1 MPTLPLS
8 LPALVLVGFV
18 VSFATVVIPG
28 PITLVATRLGLAH
41 HLQAAAWFL
50 LGATVLDAVLFAA
63 LASGGAPTLA
73 RLGALPAVEI
83 AGGLVLLWGAVSSR
97 SQTRT
102 TPPQEPNLK
111 DVTKTSLARFFLLGM
126 GVSLANPHYWLWW
139 VTAGVA
145 FVEAAQAHGEP
156 GLLWM
161 LVALIG
167 GVMSWYIPLL
177 VALDHGKTLLS
188 PEAESKVTKLLSVVL
203 LAMGLGLVAL
213 GSYRLGKALT
223 YQKQTQ
229 TSEGGTVVKIL
240 ASTKTRKKSGS
251 NAPSLVSSSRIS
263 KARAGLTAFL

>member
-8 LPALVLVGFV
+8 LPALVLVGFL

-41 HLQAAAWFL
+41 HLKAAAWFL
-50 LGATVLDAVLFAA
+50 LGATVLDALVFAA
-63 LASGGAPTLA
+63 LTSGAGPTLA

-83 AGGLVLLWGAVSSR
+83 AGGLVLLWGAFASR
-97 SQTRT
+97 GQARKTHSQG
-102 TPPQEPNLK
+102 PNLN
-111 DVTKTSLARFFLLGM
+111 DVTKSSLARYFLLGM

-145 FVEAAQAHGEP
+145 FVEAARAHGEP

-161 LVALIG
+161 LAALIG
-167 GVMSWYIPLL
+167 GVVSWYIPLL
-177 VALDHGKTLLS
+177 FALDHGKTLLS
-188 PEAESKVTKLLSVVL
+188 PSLESKVTKLLSIL
-203 LAMGLGLVAL
+203 LLVMGLGLVAL
-213 GSYRLGKALT
+213 GSFRLGEAFT

-229 TSEGGTVVKIL
+229 SSEGGTLAKIF
-240 ASTKTRKKSGS
+240 ASTNTRKRSGS

-263 KARAGLTAFL
+263 KARTGLTAFL